1 MEPSALRIPLGSSTH
16 WLHQHDGLRLL
27 FSFLQ
32 LRPTSVGLFCLSK
45 TITISQRCNMN
56 GMMFLRLNMTCCDEK

>member
-1 MEPSALRIPLGSSTH
+1 MEPAALRIPLGSSTH
-16 WLHQHDGLRLL
+16 WLHQKRSKAVVFL
-27 FSFLQ
+27 LQ

-56 GMMFLRLNMTCCDEK
+56 GMMFLRLNMTCYDEK